1 MICFC
6 DCCHYTFSA
15 ASLPDRCPDCGKQIH
30 NGVPA
35 VRAATAKEIADY
47 ERIRQ
52 ELIKEK
58 AETTGTFEALEASKA
73 SKISEA
79 SDISGISRGEQP

>member
-6 DCCHYTFSA
+6 DCCYYAFSA

-30 NGVPA
+30 NDKPA
-35 VRAATAKEIADY
+35 VRAATAKENADY

-52 ELIKEK
+52 ELMEEESGEHDKGHSYEK
-58 AETTGTFEALEASKA
+58 
-73 SKISEA
+73 
-79 SDISGISRGEQP
+79 

>member
-30 NGVPA
+30 NVEPA
-35 VRAATAKEIADY
+35 VRSATAKEIADY

-52 ELIKEK
+52 ELME
-58 AETTGTFEALEASKA
+58 EEADTLAASA
-73 SKISEA
+73 AYESSKTSE
-79 SDISGISRGEQP
+79 SSKTCQR